1 MKVSIGSTTVSTD
14 KRFLT
19 QQSAQPQAVGP
30 SGGFFVGFMSLSNPS
45 TPIPNG
51 PWDVV
56 VIGAGAAGLMT
67 CLELPAQLKVLLLNR
82 NTSRH
87 SSSRWAQG
95 GIAAVTRPKDSAE
108 SHAEDT
114 LKAGAG
120 LCDADAVRQLVEEAP
135 HCVQRLQKL
144 GMAFD
149 REGDALATTL
159 EAAHSHRRVLH
170 VQDQTG
176 RALVEALQEQVE
188 RRPNLLHRRGVRA
201 TQLWIEHN
209 RCYGV
214 QVLDGTLLHWLSA
227 RAVVLATGG
236 GGHLFANTTNPAQAC
251 GEGLAL
257 AWQAGATIEDLE
269 FVQFHP
275 TALKLEG
282 APCFLISEAVRG
294 EGAVLVDAQGQ
305 SPVKELS
312 AGDLAPRDQVSRSLI
327 QTMHHQGVQHLGL
340 DLTPIPSGQAEARFP
355 TILERCRELGLDP
368 LNQPIPIAPAA
379 HYWMGGIATNLQA
392 ATNLPGLYAIG
403 EVACT
408 GVHGA
413 NRLAGNSLMECMVFA
428 RQMATIELGS
438 LPRLGVHQRDSSPEP
453 CCQQL
458 HGTESAESLTRA
470 IADLRELCWRKAGVD
485 RSAKG
490 MKQSLASIRKDLQH
504 IGEQP
509 LLKLV
514 SHQPQEICHRL
525 DDTARRDLNLLLD
538 LNHRQLTSSLLLE
551 ACLFR
556 RESRGGH
563 FRTDAPAAMP
573 QWKRHSRQKRG
584 EDLSTRPVRS

>member
-1 MKVSIGSTTVSTD
+1 MRSHSQSI
-14 KRFLT
+14 
-19 QQSAQPQAVGP
+19 
-30 SGGFFVGFMSLSNPS
+30 
-45 TPIPNG
+45 PIPSG

-67 CLELPAQLKVLLLNR
+67 CLELPSQLKVLLLNR

-95 GIAAVTRPKDSAE
+95 GIASVTRAKDSAE

-120 LCDADAVRQLVEEAP
+120 LCDVDAVRQLVEDAP

-149 REGDALATTL
+149 RDGDALATTL

-170 VQDQTG
+170 VQDRTG
-176 RALVEALQEQVE
+176 RALVEALQDQVE
-188 RRPNLLHRRGVRA
+188 RRPNLLHRRGVRV
-201 TQLWIEHN
+201 TQLWVEHN
-209 RCYGV
+209 RCHGL
-214 QVLDGTLLHWLSA
+214 QVLDGRVLHWISA

-257 AWQAGATIEDLE
+257 AWHAGAAIEDLE

-294 EGAVLVDAQGQ
+294 EGALLVDAQGN
-305 SPVKELS
+305 SPVKDLS
-312 AGDLAPRDQVSRSLI
+312 GCDLAPRDQVSRALI
-327 QTMHHQGVQHLGL
+327 RTMQHQGLEHLGL
-340 DLTPIPSGQAEARFP
+340 DLKPIPSARAEARFP
-355 TILERCRELGLDP
+355 TILKRCRELGLNP
-368 LNQPIPIAPAA
+368 LKNPIPIAPAA
-379 HYWMGGIATNLQA
+379 HYWMGGVATNLQA
-392 ATNLPGLYAIG
+392 ATSLPGLYAIG

-413 NRLAGNSLMECMVFA
+413 NRLAGNSLMECLVFA
-428 RQMATIELGS
+428 RQMASIELGPS
-438 LPRLGVHQRDSSPEP
+438 RPLVANQREASPEP
-453 CCQQL
+453 CYQQL
-458 HGTESAESLTRA
+458 DGTESAESLSRA
-470 IADLRELCWRKAGVD
+470 IENLRDLCWREAGLD
-485 RSAKG
+485 RMAKG
-490 MKQSLASIRKDLQH
+490 MQQSLVNIRMDHQR
-504 IGEQP
+504 IADQS

-514 SHQPQEICHRL
+514 AHQPKGVDHRL

-538 LNHRQLTSSLLLE
+538 LNHRQLTSYLLLE

-563 FRTDAPAAMP
+563 FRTDAPVALP
-573 QWKRHSRQKRG
+573 QWECHSRQRRG
-584 EDLSTRPVRS
+584 EGLSTRPVRS

>member
-1 MKVSIGSTTVSTD
+1 MRSHSQSI
-14 KRFLT
+14 
-19 QQSAQPQAVGP
+19 
-30 SGGFFVGFMSLSNPS
+30 
-45 TPIPNG
+45 PIPSG

-67 CLELPAQLKVLLLNR
+67 CLELPSQLKVLLLNR

-95 GIAAVTRPKDSAE
+95 GIASVTRAKDSAE

-120 LCDADAVRQLVEEAP
+120 LCDVDAVRQLVEDAP

-149 REGDALATTL
+149 RDGDALATTL

-170 VQDQTG
+170 VQDRTG
-176 RALVEALQEQVE
+176 RALVEALQDQVE
-188 RRPNLLHRRGVRA
+188 RRPNLLHRRGVRV
-201 TQLWIEHN
+201 TQLWVEHN
-209 RCYGV
+209 RCHGL
-214 QVLDGTLLHWLSA
+214 QVLDGPLLHWISA

-257 AWQAGATIEDLE
+257 AWHAGAAIEDLE

-294 EGAVLVDAQGQ
+294 EGALLVDAQGN
-305 SPVKELS
+305 SPVKDLS
-312 AGDLAPRDQVSRSLI
+312 GCDLAPRDQVSRALI
-327 QTMHHQGVQHLGL
+327 RTMQHQGLEHLGL
-340 DLTPIPSGQAEARFP
+340 DLKPIPSARAEARFP
-355 TILERCRELGLDP
+355 TILKRCRELGLNP
-368 LNQPIPIAPAA
+368 LKNPIPIAPAA
-379 HYWMGGIATNLQA
+379 HYWMGGVATNLQA
-392 ATNLPGLYAIG
+392 ATSLPGLYAIG

-413 NRLAGNSLMECMVFA
+413 NRLAGNSLMECLVFA
-428 RQMATIELGS
+428 RQMASIELGPS
-438 LPRLGVHQRDSSPEP
+438 HPLVANQREASPEP
-453 CCQQL
+453 CYQQL
-458 HGTESAESLTRA
+458 DGTESAESLSRA
-470 IADLRELCWRKAGVD
+470 IENLRDLCWREAGLD
-485 RSAKG
+485 RMAKG
-490 MKQSLASIRKDLQH
+490 MQQSLVNIRMDHQR
-504 IGEQP
+504 IADQS

-514 SHQPQEICHRL
+514 AHQPKGVDHRL

-538 LNHRQLTSSLLLE
+538 LNHRQLTSYLLLE

-563 FRTDAPAAMP
+563 FRTDAPVALP
-573 QWKRHSRQKRG
+573 QWECHSRQRRG
-584 EDLSTRPVRS
+584 EGLSTRPVRS